1 MHAHKHDAYMHA
13 CMHVCACIAYKCM
26 CFMPL
31 CIHSYAGMSMNLIQV
46 QLAIQ
51 MSLAPAEDGGC
62 DRAVSG
68 QVDVSD
74 RQS

>member
-1 MHAHKHDAYMHA
+1 
-13 CMHVCACIAYKCM
+13 M
-26 CFMPL
+26 CFMPV
-31 CIHSYAGMSMNLIQV
+31 CIQSYAGMSMNLIQV

-68 QVDVSD
+68 QVDVLY
-74 RQS
+74 RQI